1 MNFLVSPGH
10 LFLTCACDVIS
21 CEDAAVKLSRALE
34 DVCFLQYA
42 LTLFYNPGGSLCWL
56 VLEV

>member
-21 CEDAAVKLSRALE
+21 CEDVAVKLSRALE
-34 DVCFLQYA
+34 DACFNSML
-42 LTLFYNPGGSLCWL
+42 SLCFIIL
-56 VLEV
+56 VAAFAG